1 MISKIGM
8 KFTLGAMLLA
18 LCAASYAEESPTA
31 VDYTLHIQKG
41 DNLSKL
47 AQEVLDEKV
56 GWSKV
61 AIYNKLSDAHMLHPG
76 ELLSIPVAWLK
87 NYPAAA
93 HIETLTGDVRL
104 NGKPAKV
111 GDAVSDHDVLET
123 AAGSGLR
130 LRLPDGSSVNMLE
143 ESNIE
148 AKEIVKK
155 GRGDFF
161 HTVFKLVSGRIDAI
175 KNAFPAER
183 SPLLIQG
190 MHGTIGVRGTHFRM
204 AQIGEDTLAEIEHG
218 RVAFDAGKQSV
229 SLSGGSGSVADGVKA
244 PAVIPLLGAP
254 TLLNVPENFDNILVR
269 VDLQKMAGAQ
279 AYRGEVAH
287 EEDFANILVQDTY
300 RGEQVRIPGLADGT
314 YWLRLRAI
322 DTHGLQGMESLTKFV
337 LKAHPVAPLL
347 TETND
352 IMLMHGVAPPFA
364 WLAVDEAQ
372 SYRFQIARDPE
383 FKDVALKQD
392 DIKESSFSLGAGR
405 NLQVGEFYWRVAS
418 VSQSGQGPWSEVRK
432 LRVLPPHAPTPAP
445 AFSKDRLVVSWQARP
460 GQTFEYQLSGSK
472 DFSAVEQTNKL
483 TEAKLDIAMPAPG
496 KYFMRMRAVDADA
509 YVGPWMPLQHF
520 TVAN

>member
-1 MISKIGM
+1 MISKTGM
-8 KFTLGAMLLA
+8 KLTLGAMLLS
-18 LCAASYAEESPTA
+18 LCAASYAEESASA
-31 VDYTLHIQKG
+31 VDYALRIQKG

-47 AQEVLDEKV
+47 AQEVVDEKV

-61 AIYNKLSDAHMLHPG
+61 AAYNKLSDAHMLRPG
-76 ELLSIPVAWLK
+76 DTLNIPVAWLK
-87 NYPAAA
+87 NYPVAAR
-93 HIETLTGDVRL
+93 IETLSGDVRL
-104 NGKPAKV
+104 NGHPAKV
-111 GDAVSDHDVLET
+111 GDAVSENDVLET
-123 AAGSGLR
+123 AVGSGLR
-130 LRLPDGSSVNMLE
+130 LRLPDGSTVNMLE
-143 ESNIE
+143 ESNVE

-155 GRGDFF
+155 GRGNFF

-204 AQIGEDTLAEIEHG
+204 AQVGDDTLAEIEHG
-218 RVAFDAGKQSV
+218 RVAFEGGKQSV
-229 SLSGGSGSVADGVKA
+229 SLSGGEGSVADGVQV
-244 PAVIPLLGAP
+244 PAVIPLLEAP
-254 TLLNVPENFDNILVR
+254 TPLNVPENFDNILVR
-269 VDLQKMAGAQ
+269 VDLQKLAGAQ

-287 EEDFANILVQDTY
+287 EEDFANILVQKTY
-300 RGEQVRIPGLADGT
+300 SGEQIRIPGLADGT

-322 DTHGLQGMESLTKFV
+322 DTHGLQGLESRTKFV

-347 TETND
+347 TESND
-352 IMLMHGVAPPFA
+352 IKLMHGVTPPFA

-372 SYRFQIARDPE
+372 SYRFQISRDAE

-392 DIKESSFSLGAGR
+392 DIKEPRFSFGPGQH
-405 NLQVGEFYWRVAS
+405 LQIGEFYWRVAS

-432 LRVLPPHAPTPAP
+432 LSVLPPHAPKPAP
-445 AFSKDRLVVSWQARP
+445 AFSKDRLVLSWQARP

-472 DFSAVEQTNKL
+472 DFSAVKQTNKL
-483 TEAKLDIAMPAPG
+483 ATAKLDIAMPAAG
-496 KYFMRMRAVDADA
+496 QYFMRMRAVDADG

-520 TVAN
+520 TVAD